1 MPTVTAFKRATEWIL
16 WLYLAGMTV
25 FTFAGVGLL
34 SYHGDEFRHVRKLQT
49 FLLSGIYTIV
59 PIDNIPPNLEIST
72 AGNNPYS
79 YGPLF
84 TLIGHVAA
92 VLSGAETWG
101 VISTSDAA
109 FNARHVT
116 VIAFSLL
123 GVFAAG
129 WGVSLVTRSRIWG
142 VATSALLMSI
152 PIWTGSALFNVKD
165 IPIAAGFTL
174 FTSAC
179 IGLTLPADWIS
190 RRLRIGALVAMYG
203 GTLILWGVRPGIWP
217 AIVIGLLAML
227 LINLRFTNFAQPWQS
242 VKTLVAPVI
251 ALAASYL
258 TMLVIYPKAFIN
270 PLYLLYR
277 SFKGTADFPHDTVIL
292 TDGELLRTPPPWY
305 YLPKWIAAQFPELLL
320 VLLVVASIV
329 AIWLVLSRL
338 FRSATTER
346 DFALPAI
353 VFVFAQ
359 FAAFPLAAILLKS
372 TIYGGVR
379 QFAFIIPAIAMLIMI
394 VLYLATTTPAVTRF
408 AWLRPTV
415 TVLLVASATMATVAQ
430 VQLFPY
436 QSNYFNP
443 TTVARGIDGRW
454 DVLARK
460 LSYGELYSQL
470 SSEQRAACSTSCPE
484 LGIFPKS
491 YTANPADGGEP
502 LADGY
507 SVRLPGAKTKAKPT
521 PPCGPVVA
529 SVTRPYLWTEITI
542 SEAYLCPIEPPGS

>member
-1 MPTVTAFKRATEWIL
+1 MTAFKRASEWIL

-25 FTFAGVGLL
+25 FTFAGVGRL
-34 SYHGDEFRHVRKLQT
+34 SYYGDEILHVEKIQT
-49 FLLSGIYTIV
+49 FLLYGIYTI
-59 PIDNIPPNLEIST
+59 PAADAGDFDIST
-72 AGNNPYS
+72 APRHPYS

-84 TLIGHVAA
+84 TLTGHVAA

-101 VISTSDAA
+101 VISMSDAA

-116 VIAFSLL
+116 VVAFSLI

-129 WGVSLVTRSRIWG
+129 WGVSLVTRSRVWG

-179 IGLTLPADWIS
+179 IAMTLPADWIS

-203 GTLILWGVRPGIWP
+203 GTLILWGVRPGTWP
-217 AIVIGLLAML
+217 AIFIGFLAML

-242 VKTLVAPVI
+242 VKTLVAPVL

-258 TMLVIYPKAFIN
+258 TMIVIYPKAFIN
-270 PLYLLYR
+270 PLVLLYK
-277 SFKGTADFPHDTVIL
+277 SFKETASFPHGTVIL
-292 TDGELLRTPPPWY
+292 TDGDRLSTPPPWY
-305 YLPKWIAAQFPELLL
+305 YLPKWIAAQLPELL
-320 VLLVVASIV
+320 VGLLVVASIA

-353 VFVFAQ
+353 VFIFAQ
-359 FAAFPLAAILLKS
+359 FAAFPLAAIVLKS
-372 TIYGGVR
+372 TIYGGLR
-379 QFAFIIPAIAMLIMI
+379 QFTFIVPAIAMLIMI
-394 VLYLATTTPAVTRF
+394 VLYLATTTPAVMRL

-415 TVLLVASATMATVAQ
+415 TVLFIASAAMATVAQ

-454 DVLARK
+454 DMLARK

-470 SSEQRAACSTSCPE
+470 SSEQRAACSASCPVLE
-484 LGIFPKS
+484 TFPKS
-491 YTANPADGGEP
+491 FTAIPAGGVEP
-502 LADGY
+502 LDDGY
-507 SVRLPGAKTKAKPT
+507 SVRFPASRTTSRLI
-521 PPCGPVVA
+521 PPCGPVIA

-542 SEAYLCPIEPPGS
+542 SEAYLCPIKPAG

>member
-1 MPTVTAFKRATEWIL
+1 VTAFKRATEWIL

-25 FTFAGVGLL
+25 FTFAGVGRL
-34 SYHGDEFRHVRKLQT
+34 SYYGDEILHVEKIQT
-49 FLLSGIYTIV
+49 FLLYGIYTI
-59 PIDNIPPNLEIST
+59 PAADAGDFDIST
-72 AGNNPYS
+72 APRHPYS

-84 TLIGHVAA
+84 TLIGHVVA

-101 VISTSDAA
+101 VISMSDAA

-116 VIAFSLL
+116 VVAFSLI

-129 WGVSLVTRSRIWG
+129 WGVSLVTRSRVWG

-179 IGLTLPADWIS
+179 IAMTLPADWIS

-203 GTLILWGVRPGIWP
+203 GTLILWGVRPGTWP
-217 AIVIGLLAML
+217 AIFIGFLAML

-242 VKTLVAPVI
+242 VKTLVAPVL

-270 PLYLLYR
+270 PLYLLYK
-277 SFKGTADFPHDTVIL
+277 SFKETASFPHGTVIL
-292 TDGELLRTPPPWY
+292 TDGDRLTTPPPWY
-305 YLPKWIAAQFPELLL
+305 YLPKWIAAQLPELLV

-353 VFVFAQ
+353 VFIFAQ
-359 FAAFPLAAILLKS
+359 FAAFPLAAIVLKS
-372 TIYGGVR
+372 TIYGGLR
-379 QFAFIIPAIAMLIMI
+379 QFTFIVPAIAMLIMI
-394 VLYLATTTPAVTRF
+394 VLYLATTTPAVMRL

-415 TVLLVASATMATVAQ
+415 TVLFIASATMATVAQ

-443 TTVARGIDGRW
+443 TTVSRGIDGRW
-454 DVLARK
+454 DMLARK

-470 SSEQRAACSTSCPE
+470 SSEQRTACSASCSE
-484 LGIFPKS
+484 LETFPKS
-491 YTANPADGGEP
+491 FTAIPTDGVEP
-502 LADGY
+502 LDDGY
-507 SVRLPGAKTKAKPT
+507 AVRFPASRTTSRLI

-542 SEAYLCPIEPPGS
+542 SEAYLCPIKPAG

>member
-1 MPTVTAFKRATEWIL
+1 M
-16 WLYLAGMTV
+16 
-25 FTFAGVGLL
+25 
-34 SYHGDEFRHVRKLQT
+34 
-49 FLLSGIYTIV
+49 
-59 PIDNIPPNLEIST
+59 
-72 AGNNPYS
+72 
-79 YGPLF
+79 
-84 TLIGHVAA
+84 
-92 VLSGAETWG
+92 
-101 VISTSDAA
+101 SDAA

-116 VIAFSLL
+116 VVAFSLI

-129 WGVSLVTRSRIWG
+129 WGVSLVTRSRVWG

-179 IGLTLPADWIS
+179 ITMTLPADWIS
-190 RRLRIGALVAMYG
+190 RRLRIGAIVAMYG
-203 GTLILWGVRPGIWP
+203 GTLILWGVRPGTWP
-217 AIVIGLLAML
+217 AIFIGFLAML

-242 VKTLVAPVI
+242 VKTLVAPVL

-270 PLYLLYR
+270 PLYLLYK
-277 SFKGTADFPHDTVIL
+277 SFKETASFPHGTVIL
-292 TDGELLRTPPPWY
+292 TDGDRLSTPPPWY
-305 YLPKWIAAQFPELLL
+305 YLPKWIAAQLPELLV
-320 VLLVVASIV
+320 VLLVVASIA

-353 VFVFAQ
+353 VFIFAQ
-359 FAAFPLAAILLKS
+359 FAAFPLAAIVLKS
-372 TIYGGVR
+372 TIYGGLR
-379 QFAFIIPAIAMLIMI
+379 QFTFIVPALAMLIMI
-394 VLYLATTTPAVTRF
+394 VLYLATTTPAVMRL

-415 TVLLVASATMATVAQ
+415 TVLLIASATMATVAQ
-430 VQLFPY
+430 VQMFPY

-454 DVLARK
+454 DMLARK

-470 SSEQRAACSTSCPE
+470 SSEQRTACSASCPE
-484 LGIFPKS
+484 LETFPKS
-491 YTANPADGGEP
+491 FTAIPPGGVEP
-502 LADGY
+502 LDEGY
-507 SVRLPGAKTKAKPT
+507 SVRFPASRTTSRLI
-521 PPCGPVVA
+521 PPCGPVIA

-542 SEAYLCPIEPPGS
+542 SEAYLCPIEPAGS

>member
-1 MPTVTAFKRATEWIL
+1 VTAFKRASEWIL

-25 FTFAGVGLL
+25 FTFAGVGRL
-34 SYHGDEFRHVRKLQT
+34 SYYGDEILHVEKIQT
-49 FLLSGIYTIV
+49 FLLYGIYS
-59 PIDNIPPNLEIST
+59 IPAADAGDFDIST
-72 AGNNPYS
+72 APRHPYS

-84 TLIGHVAA
+84 TLIGHVVA

-101 VISTSDAA
+101 VISMSDAA
-109 FNARHVT
+109 FNARHIT
-116 VIAFSLL
+116 VVAFSLI

-129 WGVSLVTRSRIWG
+129 WGVSLVTRSRVWG

-179 IGLTLPADWIS
+179 IAMTLPADWIS

-203 GTLILWGVRPGIWP
+203 GTLILWGVRPGTWP
-217 AIVIGLLAML
+217 AVFIGFLAML

-242 VKTLVAPVI
+242 VKTLVAPVL

-277 SFKGTADFPHDTVIL
+277 SFKETASFPHGTVIL
-292 TDGELLRTPPPWY
+292 TDGDRLSTPPPWY
-305 YLPKWIAAQFPELLL
+305 YLPKWIAAQLPELLV
-320 VLLVVASIV
+320 VLLVVASIA

-353 VFVFAQ
+353 VFIFAQ
-359 FAAFPLAAILLKS
+359 FAAFPLAAIVLKS
-372 TIYGGVR
+372 TIYGGLR
-379 QFAFIIPAIAMLIMI
+379 QFTFIVPALAMLIMI
-394 VLYLATTTPAVTRF
+394 VLYLATTTPAVMRL

-454 DVLARK
+454 DMLARK
-460 LSYGELYSQL
+460 LSYGELYSEL
-470 SSEQRAACSTSCPE
+470 SSEQRTACSASCPE
-484 LGIFPKS
+484 LETFPKS
-491 YTANPADGGEP
+491 FTANPADGVEP

-507 SVRLPGAKTKAKPT
+507 SVRFPGSRTTSRPI
-521 PPCGPVVA
+521 PPCGPVIA

>member
-1 MPTVTAFKRATEWIL
+1 MTAFKRATEWIL

-25 FTFAGVGLL
+25 FTFAGVGRL
-34 SYHGDEFRHVRKLQT
+34 SYYGDEILHVEKIQT
-49 FLLSGIYTIV
+49 FLLYGIYTI
-59 PIDNIPPNLEIST
+59 PAADAGDFDIST
-72 AGNNPYS
+72 APRHPYS

-84 TLIGHVAA
+84 TLIGHVVA

-101 VISTSDAA
+101 VISMSDAA

-116 VIAFSLL
+116 VVAFSLI

-129 WGVSLVTRSRIWG
+129 WGVSLVARSRVWG

-179 IGLTLPADWIS
+179 IAMTLPADWIS

-217 AIVIGLLAML
+217 AIFIGFLAML

-242 VKTLVAPVI
+242 VKTLVAPVL

-258 TMLVIYPKAFIN
+258 TMIVIYPKAFIN
-270 PLYLLYR
+270 PLYLLYK
-277 SFKGTADFPHDTVIL
+277 SFKETASFPHGTVIL
-292 TDGELLRTPPPWY
+292 TDGDRLSTPPPWY
-305 YLPKWIAAQFPELLL
+305 YLPKWIAAQLPELLV

-338 FRSATTER
+338 FRTATTER

-353 VFVFAQ
+353 VFIFAQ
-359 FAAFPLAAILLKS
+359 FAAFPLAAIVLKS
-372 TIYGGVR
+372 TIYGGLR
-379 QFAFIIPAIAMLIMI
+379 QFTFIVPAIAMLIMI
-394 VLYLATTTPAVTRF
+394 VLYLAMTTPAVMRR

-415 TVLLVASATMATVAQ
+415 TVLLIASATMATVAQ

-443 TTVARGIDGRW
+443 TTVSRGIDGRW
-454 DVLARK
+454 DMLARK

-470 SSEQRAACSTSCPE
+470 SSEQRAACSASCPE
-484 LGIFPKS
+484 LETFPKS
-491 YTANPADGGEP
+491 FTANPVDGGEP
-502 LADGY
+502 LVDGY
-507 SVRLPGAKTKAKPT
+507 AVRFPGSRTTSRPI

-542 SEAYLCPIEPPGS
+542 SEAYLCPIKPAG